1 MSIRPK
7 RSLTRSI
14 VALLAATLVA
24 SVLALVAG
32 PASAVT
38 PINKSSLTSADGR
51 VSGAD
56 RYGTATA
63 AASAYLT
70 RRGSLSSW
78 NRVVVVSGDNFPDA
92 LAAASLAGSY
102 TAPIILMPS
111 DGSLPTVVK
120 EWGLTKR
127 DQIQAN
133 STTAASFKF
142 VIVGGTSAVPDAG
155 VTELLAVVNA
165 GDLTPATSTRISGAN
180 RAATAKAVATQT
192 NVAGSYTILAAAK
205 EIFVAN
211 EASFADAMSIAPY
224 AFNAAAPV
232 ILTGKDSL
240 GADALAVLKL
250 YKALGG
256 TKVKVLGGTAAVSDQ
271 VIQDIVINAVIP
283 LSSIQR
289 IFGADRY
296 ATSAAVQ
303 TYVDASSVNAANFDA
318 SHVVMVNGQ
327 NFADGL
333 AAAPYAG
340 YGVSGAARLMYLTE
354 AAAVSASVS
363 AKLTAYSKDAGQDGS
378 DWPTN
383 VYAVGGTSVVSA
395 DVITGVVAAASSINT
410 TSTLTC
416 VENATATS
424 VTLTVPGNISG
435 STSAGYTYLGDEAN
449 LILNGSL
456 TINGASNTASAS
468 SAMAETFHTVGALK
482 GNTTLVGLVP
492 AGTLAKNTVITW
504 SGLSELANTAGKRT
518 IAGSTCTVADDKVG
532 PTATIDAQVGATG
545 FHVDFS
551 EKVTG
556 FDCTDITA
564 TIAAFNATANVGCGT
579 IDQGLTAANYRVA
592 SLFEDL
598 NNDGELSAAI
608 TLKDVTDVSS
618 ADVLTLATHG
628 FSVGDKIVCDVD
640 TANDDGTYFVR
651 TVPSATTITTS
662 ATYGGALDESWTTDN
677 SPSNDANVGCTR
689 TVEQTYTIT
698 AGDSIVVDTRVS
710 AAPTAVTNVQAVT
723 TAGAV
728 GGTVT
733 SAAHGLAVGDKITLN
748 VDASADDG
756 TYEVLTVADV
766 NTFTVKGSAA
776 LTADASQVGAT
787 VSKYWLNDLSNNG
800 GLLQTTKTMNAVND
814 ADITKP
820 ILSVALTCVQSTDAT
835 LSNGTTVKAVATNI
849 YGPQGVA
856 GNAYKMYVV
865 NSRGVSLPSVVVD
878 ATAATIT
885 ITADLAYTSISD
897 VQQAYANTGGIAWS
911 FAFAASPATATTA
924 IGTASATTA
933 ATPITYAGSHAGDV
947 VGLQNCTAKV
957 TSNEYLQE
965 MNADGTTAVAAI
977 NGVATA
983 FSANDGTSDALA
995 DGWKTI
1001 TFDGVLAAWP
1011 LPIADGT
1018 TTITLNGSNI
1028 KDMKG
1033 NIVTALAL
1041 VD

>member
-1 MSIRPK
+1 MSIRSK
-7 RSLTRSI
+7 RSTTRSFAAVI
-14 VALLAATLVA
+14 AAALIA
-24 SVLALVAG
+24 SLLALVAG

-38 PINKSSLTSADGR
+38 PLNKSSATSADGR
-51 VSGAD
+51 VSGDD

-63 AASAYLT
+63 AASSYLT
-70 RRGSLSSW
+70 RRGSLTSW

-92 LAAASLAGSY
+92 LSAASLAGSY

-133 STTAASFKF
+133 STAAASFKF

-155 VTELLAVVNA
+155 VQALLDVVNA
-165 GDLTPATSTRISGAN
+165 GDLTPATMTRISGAN

-192 NVAGSYTILAAAK
+192 NAAGSYTILAAAK

-211 EASFADAMSIAPY
+211 EASFADAMAIAPY

-232 ILTGKDSL
+232 LLTGKDSL
-240 GADALAVLKL
+240 GADALAVLKT
-250 YKALGG
+250 YKTLGG

-271 VIQDIVINAVIP
+271 VIQDIVINGAIP
-283 LSSIQR
+283 LSSIGR

-296 ATSAAVQ
+296 ATSVAIQ
-303 TYVDASSVNAANFDA
+303 NYVDASSVNNSNFDA

-340 YGVSGAARLMYLTE
+340 HGTGGAARLMYLTE
-354 AAAVSASVS
+354 ASGVSSSVS
-363 AKLTAYSKDAGQDGS
+363 AKMTTHAKS
-378 DWPTN
+378 DFPTN
-383 VYAVGGTSVVSA
+383 VYAVGGTSAVSA
-395 DVITGVVAAASSINT
+395 DVIAGVTTAAQALNT

-416 VENATATS
+416 VENSTATS

-435 STSAGYTYLGDEAN
+435 ATSAGYTWLGDEAN

-456 TINGASNTASAS
+456 TINGSSNTSNAST
-468 SAMAETFHTVGALK
+468 AMVETFHTTGALK

-492 AGTLAKNTVITW
+492 AGTLAKGTVITW
-504 SGLSELANTAGKRT
+504 SGLSELANASVAKRT

-532 PTATIDAQVGATG
+532 PTATINAQVGATG

-564 TIAAFNATANVGCGT
+564 TIAAFNSTANVGCGA
-579 IDQGLTAANYRVA
+579 IDQGLTASNYRVA

-598 NNDGELSAAI
+598 NNDGTLTAATNALAVASVATSNDRYTVGSAHGYAI
-608 TLKDVTDVSS
+608 GDKLNCVTDTS
-618 ADVLTLATHG
+618 ANNGTVYVL
-628 FSVGDKIVCDVD
+628 
-640 TANDDGTYFVR
+640 
-651 TVPSATTITTS
+651 TVPSNVTYTVS
-662 ATYGGALDESWTTDN
+662 DTYGGSTKNLTDDG
-677 SPSNDANVGCTR
+677 DADNTGAGCNR
-689 TVEQTYTIT
+689 IVEQTYTMT
-698 AGDSIVVDTRVS
+698 AGDSIVVDTRAA
-710 AAPTAVTNVQAVT
+710 AAPVAIASIAAIT
-723 TAGAV
+723 TVGSL
-728 GGTVT
+728 GGTITT
-733 SAAHGLAVGDKITLN
+733 SAVHGLAAGDKITISGATQAGDN
-748 VDASADDG
+748 GS
-756 TYEVLTVADV
+756 YEVISITSTTVFTVARA
-766 NTFTVKGSAA
+766 TAFTAQGGAA
-776 LTADASQVGAT
+776 GT
-787 VSKYWLNDLSNNG
+787 VSKYWVNDLSNNAG
-800 GLLQTTKTMNAVND
+800 TTQTTKTMNAVND
-814 ADITKP
+814 ADVTKP
-820 ILSVALTCVQSTDAT
+820 ILSVALTCVQGAEAV
-835 LSNGTTVKAVATNI
+835 LSNGTTLKATAHSL

-856 GNAYKMYVV
+856 GNTYKMYVV
-865 NSRGVSLPSVVVD
+865 NNRVVSLPSVVVD
-878 ATAATIT
+878 DTAATIT
-885 ITADLAYTSISD
+885 ITADLAYTSVSD
-897 VQQAYANTGGIAWS
+897 VQAAYANAGGIAWS
-911 FAFAASPATATTA
+911 FTFAGGSATASTA

-933 ATPITYAGSHAGDV
+933 ATPIKSSGGHTGDV
-947 VGLQNCTAKV
+947 VGAQSCTAKV

-965 MNADGTTAVAAI
+965 MAADATTAVAAI

-1001 TFDGVLAAWP
+1001 TFDGVLAAWT

-1033 NIVTALAL
+1033 NVVTNLAL